1 MPEDAVL
8 RSPNDITQQTICTLQ
23 DTLTN
28 DCFRQTIPPHPPVQ
42 LEGEVNSFL
51 C

>member
-1 MPEDAVL
+1 M
-8 RSPNDITQQTICTLQ
+8 RSPNDVTQQAVRTLQ

-28 DCFRQTIPPHPPVQ
+28 DCFRHTIPPPPLPPVQ

-51 C
+51 S

>member
-8 RSPNDITQQTICTLQ
+8 RSPNDITQQTICTVQ

-28 DCFRQTIPPHPPVQ
+28 DCFRQTIPPPPRPARGR
-42 LEGEVNSFL
+42 GE
-51 C
+51 